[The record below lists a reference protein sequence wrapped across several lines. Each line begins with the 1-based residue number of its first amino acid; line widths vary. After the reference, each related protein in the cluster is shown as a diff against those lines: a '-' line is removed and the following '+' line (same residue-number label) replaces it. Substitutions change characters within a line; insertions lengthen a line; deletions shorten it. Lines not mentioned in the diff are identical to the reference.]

1 MQAMI
6 LAAGFG
12 TRLLPYTN
20 LRPKPLFPILNSPLL
35 LLTINRLQRFG
46 FDHIV
51 VNCHHLGDQIEKVL
65 ANIDGVI
72 VQKED
77 TILGTGGGLKLAAK
91 YFRDEPLLV
100 TNGDIYH
107 TIPYADLYELHL
119 RNDSLVTLAMHD
131 YKRFNTVS
139 VNEGYVEN
147 FNKEDLSSQ
156 KLAFTGVHVID
167 PEILDG
173 VEENSMS
180 CVIDLYRK
188 LLLQGEKIKMMRSDD
203 YYCTDMGTV
212 EDYLALNGDLI
223 SGKIPRWDEL
233 GQFDRGKN
241 YCTKSVIPEDFSC
254 TGWCVI
260 GDGVKIQKNVHLED
274 VVVWDG
280 AVIKENTRLSQ
291 QVIVES

>member
-51 VNCHHLGDQIEKVL
+51 VNCHHLGEQIEKAL

-77 TILGTGGGLKLAAK
+77 VILGTGGGLKLASK
-91 YFRDEPLLV
+91 YFRNEPLLV

-107 TIPYADLYELHL
+107 TIPFLDLYEFHL
-119 RNDSLVTLAMHD
+119 RSDSSVTLAMHD

-139 VNEGYVEN
+139 VNKGYVEN
-147 FNKEDLSSQ
+147 FNKEELSSE
-156 KLAFTGVHVID
+156 KLAFTGIHVID

-173 VEENSMS
+173 VGTGSMS
-180 CVIDLYRK
+180 CIIDLYRTILSK
-188 LLLQGEKIKMMRSDD
+188 GDKIKVFRTDD
-203 YYCTDMGTV
+203 YYWTDMGTV
-212 EDYLALNGDLI
+212 DDYLAINSELI
-223 SGKIPRWDEL
+223 SGDVPSWEEL
-233 GQFDRGKN
+233 GQIDLGKK
-241 YCTKSVIPEDFSC
+241 YYTKSVIPEDFSC
-254 TGWCVI
+254 ADWCVI
-260 GDGVKIQKNVHLED
+260 GDDVKIQKNVHLEG

-280 AVIKENTRLSQ
+280 AVIKENTRLSK
-291 QVIVES
+291 QVIV

>member
-12 TRLLPYTN
+12 TRLLPFTN

-65 ANIDGVI
+65 AEIDGVI

-77 TILGTGGGLKLAAK
+77 TILGTGGGLKLASK
-91 YFRDEPLLV
+91 FFRDEPLLV

-107 TIPYADLYELHL
+107 TIPYTDLYESHL
-119 RNDSLVTLAMHD
+119 GNNSPVTLAMHD

-139 VNEGYVEN
+139 VSKGYVEN
-147 FNKEDLSSQ
+147 FNKEDLSLQ
-156 KLAFTGVHVID
+156 KLAFTGIHVID
-167 PEILDG
+167 PEILDE
-173 VEENSMS
+173 VEENTMS

-188 LLLQGEKIKMMRSDD
+188 LLSTGSKLQVFRSDD
-203 YYCTDMGTV
+203 YYWTDMGTV
-212 EDYLALNGDLI
+212 EDYLALNSDLI
-223 SGKIPRWDEL
+223 AGNIPRWSEFGLFGDGE
-233 GQFDRGKN
+233 K
-241 YCTKSVIPEDFSC
+241 YCTKSIIPDDFSC
-254 TGWCVI
+254 KGWCVI
-260 GDGVKIQKNVHLED
+260 GEGVKIHRNVHLEN

-280 AVIKENTRLSQ
+280 AIIKENTQLSR
-291 QVIVES
+291 QVIA

>member
-51 VNCHHLGDQIEKVL
+51 VNCHHLGDQIEKAL

-77 TILGTGGGLKLAAK
+77 TILGTGGGLKLASK

-107 TIPYADLYELHL
+107 TIPYADFYESHL
-119 RNDSLVTLAMHD
+119 KNDSPVTLALHD
-131 YKRFNTVS
+131 FNRFNTVS
-139 VNEGYVEN
+139 VNNGYVEN
-147 FNKEDLSSQ
+147 FNKEDLRSQ
-156 KLAFTGVHVID
+156 KLAFTGIHVID

-173 VEENSMS
+173 VEGNSKA
-180 CVIDLYRK
+180 CIIDLYRK
-188 LLLQGEKIKMMRSDD
+188 LLSKGEKIKVFRSDD
-203 YYCTDMGTV
+203 YYWTDMGTV
-212 EDYLALNGDLI
+212 DDYLALNSDLI
-223 SGKIPRWDEL
+223 VGDVPRWDEFC
-233 GQFDRGKN
+233 QFNEGN
-241 YCTKSVIPEDFSC
+241 NCCTKSVLPEDFSC

-260 GDGVKIQKNVHLED
+260 GDDVKIQKNVHLEG

-280 AVIKENTRLSQ
+280 SIIKENTRLSK
-291 QVIVES
+291 QVIV